1 MDERKIAEESKVIE
15 AIREILK
22 RRLKVESQEELAE
35 LVLKKLK
42 KEDKRYSLSPIRV
55 KRIALKIPEVE
66 VKAKTKRTLKLPKI
80 EKCPVCEGVI
90 EPVKIKNLLNKEIV
104 IGYKCTSCG
113 YESDLEAFMPMK
125 YIFILKQRY
134 K

>member
-125 YIFILKQRY
+125 YIFILKQR
-134 K
+134 